1 MDFVHGGKTKQ
12 FDFIEN
18 KKTKNNEK
26 KKKNRKEAGIMVI
39 IME

>member
-18 KKTKNNEK
+18 KKTKKQK
-26 KKKNRKEAGIMVI
+26 KKPKQIKT
-39 IME
+39 

>member
-1 MDFVHGGKTKQ
+1 LIQKAQTFVP
-12 FDFIEN
+12 
-18 KKTKNNEK
+18 KNNEK

>member
-18 KKTKNNEK
+18 KKTKKRK
-26 KKKNRKEAGIMVI
+26 KKKPKQIKT
-39 IME
+39 